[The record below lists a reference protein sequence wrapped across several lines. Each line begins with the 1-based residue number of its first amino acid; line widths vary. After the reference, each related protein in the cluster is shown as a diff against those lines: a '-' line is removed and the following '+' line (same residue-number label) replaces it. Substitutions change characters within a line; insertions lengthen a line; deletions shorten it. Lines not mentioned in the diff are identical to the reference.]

1 MALRMV
7 RYKLHT
13 LMRVVREALAIG
25 AWSTMLV
32 LPFESVTVG
41 AVMTGRMVDN
51 DSGSRRVRKSVE
63 DCR

>member
-1 MALRMV
+1 
-7 RYKLHT
+7 
-13 LMRVVREALAIG
+13 LAIG

-41 AVMTGRMVDN
+41 AVMTGRMVDK

-63 DCR
+63 DWR